1 MEICTDVFVED
12 LSKIFSLLRES
23 LNVISFYLFIY
34 FSFLLEKYSWKY
46 IYISAR
52 FSLNLTFIFLLY
64 NIAESYLRSIVNIE
78 NIYDKMKA
86 SWINETNYLYL

>member
-46 IYISAR
+46 IDICAI
-52 FSLNLTFIFLLY
+52 FSKSYFYFLLY

>member
-46 IYISAR
+46 IYLR
-52 FSLNLTFIFLLY
+52 DFL
-64 NIAESYLRSIVNIE
+64 
-78 NIYDKMKA
+78 
-86 SWINETNYLYL
+86 